1 MSAGTAAAAA
11 APAAAPAA
19 ASGSSGDLKKDNS
32 TEHNIRESNIVAG
45 RAIADTLRTSLGPR
59 GMDKMITAADGRVT
73 ITNDGATILEQ
84 LQLQHPAAKIVCRTH
99 HQQRKKDKA
108 KQKSQPHK
116 HKHKHKHKHAVH
128 DQTDGGAGQVAGHRG
143 R

>member
-1 MSAGTAAAAA
+1 MSAGTAAAA

-84 LQLQHPAAKIVCRTH
+84 LQLQHPAAKIVCLKE
-99 HQQRKKDKA
+99 KKV
-108 KQKSQPHK
+108 KQNKKSQPHN
-116 HKHKHKHKHAVH
+116 HAVH